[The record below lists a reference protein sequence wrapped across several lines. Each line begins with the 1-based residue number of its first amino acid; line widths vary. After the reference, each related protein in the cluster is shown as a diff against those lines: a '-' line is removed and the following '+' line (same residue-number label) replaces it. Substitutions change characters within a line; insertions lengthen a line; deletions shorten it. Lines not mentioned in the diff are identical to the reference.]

1 MTAALECAGLMK
13 RFGGVVATD
22 ELALAVAPG
31 EIHALIGPNGA
42 GKSTAIALLA
52 GELRPD
58 AGRVVL
64 HGADVTGLSVAA
76 RARRGLIRSYQISGA
91 AGLHRAAEPGGGDA
105 GPERPQFRLLARRV
119 GDPRLGMVA
128 EQLLGRIGLEERA
141 DIRAEDLSH
150 GEQRQLELG
159 MALACEPSVLL
170 LDEPMAGL
178 GASESTA
185 MVALIAGLRGRISV
199 LPVEHDMDAVFALA
213 DRISVLVAG
222 PADGDRE
229 RLSRRNSL
237 GSRCSRCLFGEDVVP
252 GYRMTLCALSATF
265 TARLISIA
273 AAERLDAA
281 EDVLT

>member
-1 MTAALECAGLMK
+1 VGCVGPRSVAAGACEAVTPALACSGLMK

-22 ELALAVAPG
+22 ELGLAVAPG

-58 AGRVVL
+58 AGRVLL

-76 RARRGLIRSYQISGA
+76 RARRGLIRSYQITSVLPAFTTRQNLAVATQVRSGHSFRFWREA
-91 AGLHRAAEPGGGDA
+91 SRDPLLGQAAE
-105 GPERPQFRLLARRV
+105 RLL
-119 GDPRLGMVA
+119 GW
-128 EQLLGRIGLEERA
+128 IGLEARA
-141 DIRAEDLSH
+141 DIPAEDLSH

-178 GASESTA
+178 GSAESAA
-185 MVALIAGLRGRISV
+185 MVALIAALRGGISV
-199 LPVEHDMDAVFALA
+199 LLVEHDMDAVFALA

-222 PADGDRE
+222 REIATGRPEEIRARADVRAAY
-229 RLSRRNSL
+229 L
-237 GSRCSRCLFGEDVVP
+237 GEE
-252 GYRMTLCALSATF
+252 A
-265 TARLISIA
+265 
-273 AAERLDAA
+273 
-281 EDVLT
+281 